1 MKHDIS
7 PELAAAFTKRA
18 AALGFE
24 IRTAFA
30 NSDKKLCLIA
40 YQGQTEVCQFELYGG
55 MRYFPG
61 NPLVVERKQLNALLL
76 DMKQAHDL
84 YADARP
90 FVLRGIHKEDGYR
103 LISEFDDTVLAAR
116 MGKDNEVRFTTWQ
129 YDYDRM
135 GVHRGNYY
143 ETNYE
148 GAKLDFA
155 VRAGLIDKKQLFTK
169 DELVAL
175 HDACVFRGRN
185 DDEISYEDGRKLQ
198 AVMEK
203 VEDNIPDLIFVREQ
217 PEQEDGLG
225 IQPD

>member
-1 MKHDIS
+1 MNHDIS
-7 PELAAAFTKRA
+7 PELTAAFTKRA

-30 NSDKKLCLIA
+30 NSDKELCLIA
-40 YQGQTEVCQFELYGG
+40 YQGQTEVCQFELSGG
-55 MRYFPG
+55 MRYFPD
-61 NPLVVERKQLNALLL
+61 NPLIAERKQLHALLL

-84 YADARP
+84 YADAKP
-90 FVLRGIHKEDGYR
+90 FEVEGIDKEDGFR
-103 LISEFDDTVLAAR
+103 LISEFGDTLIAAKLGR
-116 MGKDNEVRFTTWQ
+116 DNEVRFTTWQ
-129 YDYDRM
+129 YDYDRK
-135 GVHRGNYY
+135 GVHWGHYY

-148 GAKLDFA
+148 GAKQDFA
-155 VRAGLIDKKQLFTK
+155 IRAGLVDERRIFTK

-185 DDEISYEDGRKLQ
+185 DDEISYEDDKKLQ

-203 VEDNIPDLIFVREQ
+203 VEDNIPDLIFDKEQ
-217 PEQEDGLG
+217 PEQEDSHG

>member
-1 MKHDIS
+1 MNHDIS
-7 PELAAAFTKRA
+7 PELTAAFTKRV

-30 NSDKKLCLIA
+30 NSDKELCLIA
-40 YQGQTEVCQFELYGG
+40 YQGQAEVCQFVLSGG
-55 MRYFPG
+55 MRYFPD
-61 NPLVVERKQLNALLL
+61 NPLIVERKQLHALLL

-90 FVLRGIHKEDGYR
+90 LEIGGIDKEDGFR
-103 LISEFDDTVLAAR
+103 LISEFGDTLLAAKLGR
-116 MGKDNEVRFTTWQ
+116 DNEVRFTTWQ
-129 YDYDRM
+129 YDYDHE
-135 GVHRGNYY
+135 GVHWGHYY

-148 GAKLDFA
+148 GAKRDFA
-155 VRAGLIDKKQLFTK
+155 VRAGLVDEKQLFTK

-185 DDEISYEDGRKLQ
+185 DDEISYEDDKKLQ

-203 VEDNIPDLIFVREQ
+203 VEDNIPDLIFDKEQ
-217 PEQEDGLG
+217 PEQEDSHG